1 MMPRVITHK
10 FSTGAADHN
19 IWNRDNVQTSV
30 PLQRMTTSSSKA
42 CRAATLSLLTVAAI
56 GPVLYPLWLA
66 WRTRG
71 LPDPEPPEPASWPDL
86 TVVVPAFREQ
96 RVIAAKVE
104 NLLENGYP
112 GQLELI
118 VVADDEETATTART
132 TSARVIAPPERIGK
146 AAALNLGVRSAKTEI
161 VAITDA
167 NAMIDVGGLEKLIR
181 WFDDPTVGAVAGEK
195 RIDTTSGES
204 TYWMFESWLK
214 RRESRTGTTIGLIG
228 ELAAFR
234 RKEYVE
240 LPEDLAVDDLWLAL
254 DVVEH
259 GGRIAYEP
267 EAGASEAES
276 ATTADEWERRT
287 RIVSGANDVLWRR
300 RRLLVPGSSPVAIQ
314 LWGHRLFRQSLGPLA
329 HSGLVLIALVSVRKS
344 RLARGFL
351 ALHALGVRSL
361 VRQQHGRPSGRLGRL
376 AAQVLFLQAV
386 GIGGT
391 VRWARGD
398 RPARWPKPERVLRA
412 RDGADEPNSPP
423 RSRPMAL

>member
-1 MMPRVITHK
+1 
-10 FSTGAADHN
+10 
-19 IWNRDNVQTSV
+19 
-30 PLQRMTTSSSKA
+30 MTTSSSKA

-71 LPDPEPPEPASWPDL
+71 LPDPEPPEPTSWPDL
-86 TVVVPAFREQ
+86 AVVVPAFREQ
-96 RVIAAKVE
+96 QVIAAKVE

-112 GQLELI
+112 GRLEVI
-118 VVADDEETATTART
+118 VVADDEETAEVARATA
-132 TSARVIAPPERIGK
+132 ARVIAPSQRLGK
-146 AAALNLGVRSAKTEI
+146 AAALNLGVRSVEAEI

-167 NAMIDVGGLEKLIR
+167 NALIGRGSLEKLVR
-181 WFDDPTVGAVAGEK
+181 WFDDPTISAVAAEK
-195 RIDTTSGES
+195 RIDTTGGES

-234 RKEYVE
+234 REEYVE
-240 LPEDLAVDDLWLAL
+240 LPEDIAVDDLWLAL
-254 DVVEH
+254 DVIER

-267 EAGASEAES
+267 EVCASEAES
-276 ATTADEWERRT
+276 ASTADEWERRT

-300 RRLLVPGSSPVAIQ
+300 RRLLVPGKSPIAAQ

-329 HSGLVLIALVSVRKS
+329 HAGLVLIALRSVRKS
-344 RLARGFL
+344 HLARGFL
-351 ALHALGVRSL
+351 ALHVYAVSSFI
-361 VRQQHGRPSGRLGRL
+361 RQQRGQSSGRLGRL
-376 AAQVLFLQAV
+376 SAQVLFLQAV
-386 GIGGT
+386 GIGGL

-412 RDGADEPNSPP
+412 RDGAGEPNSRPSS
-423 RSRPMAL
+423 RSMAS

>member
-1 MMPRVITHK
+1 M
-10 FSTGAADHN
+10 
-19 IWNRDNVQTSV
+19 
-30 PLQRMTTSSSKA
+30 
-42 CRAATLSLLTVAAI
+42 LTVAAI
-56 GPVLYPLWLA
+56 GPVIYPLWLG
-66 WRTRG
+66 WRTRR
-71 LPDPEPPEPASWPDL
+71 LPDPEPPEPTSWPDL

-112 GQLELI
+112 GRLELI
-118 VVADDEETATTART
+118 VVADDEETAATART

-146 AAALNLGVRSAKTEI
+146 AAALNLGVRSAETEI

-167 NAMIDVGGLEKLIR
+167 NAMIDAGGLEKLIR

-195 RIDTTSGES
+195 HIDTASGES

-214 RRESRTGTTIGLIG
+214 RRENRTGTTIGLIG

-234 RKEYVE
+234 REEYVE
-240 LPEDLAVDDLWLAL
+240 LPEDIAVDDLWLAL
-254 DVVEH
+254 DIVEH

-267 EAGASEAES
+267 EACASEAES
-276 ATTADEWERRT
+276 ATAADEWERRT
-287 RIVSGANDVLWRR
+287 RIVAGANDVLWRR
-300 RRLLVPGSSPVAIQ
+300 RPLLVPGESPVAAQ

-329 HSGLVLIALVSVRKS
+329 HAGLVLIALFSVRKS

-351 ALHALGVRSL
+351 ALHVFAVSSL
-361 VRQQHGRPSGRLGRL
+361 IRQRNGRTSGRLGRL

-398 RPARWPKPERVLRA
+398 RPARWPKPERVLREGESA
-412 RDGADEPNSPP
+412 SAPTSPP
-423 RSRPMAL
+423 RSRSTEP